1 MLALVTALA
10 AAQSVP
16 DRVTVPLRVEKN
28 RPFIMVTLHRVDG
41 TRRTAKFLVDT
52 GGGGFLIT
60 EAVARDGGLEWGTPS
75 KEGGSQFA
83 VVKKAPAAFVGAFP
97 LAFTPARTLVLHRFG
112 QRAAQRERGSGRGHA
127 PRPRTLAV
135 PRRVRLP
142 EVNVHAGA
150 PRSTHS
156 AGRCVSDARFEADG
170 LSAHRAQG
178 QWRQV
183 RLPARHRR
191 IVHDGL

>member
-1 MLALVTALA
+1 MKKFRTPTGVLGENRDMKTQVVRALLVLALVTALA

-60 EAVARDGGLEWGTPS
+60 EAVARDVGLEWGTPS

-83 VVKKAPAAFVGAFP
+83 VVKKAPAALRWA
-97 LAFTPARTLVLHRFG
+97 T
-112 QRAAQRERGSGRGHA
+112 S
-127 PRPRTLAV
+127 
-135 PRRVRLP
+135 
-142 EVNVHAGA
+142 
-150 PRSTHS
+150 HS
-156 AGRCVSDARFEADG
+156 R
-170 LSAHRAQG
+170 
-178 QWRQV
+178 
-183 RLPARHRR
+183 
-191 IVHDGL
+191 